1 MRNQRSLQTRV
12 PRPMPIGVAVLVWPV
27 QGARAHCIMGVGT
40 FQTKQVFWTDD
51 SSPHHAFFSF
61 SQVGCE
67 SLGIE
72 HGVYPAKH
80 CGIHSKLAAS
90 QLACGHIVWRRE
102 NPTKPQLLYVPD
114 VRVAAVPPGVPI
126 SLLNLSR
133 LQHRYSGSAVD
144 GHTRPSLPWTNCR
157 CRNQGEAVRPV
168 QPV

>member
-1 MRNQRSLQTRV
+1 
-12 PRPMPIGVAVLVWPV
+12 MPIGVAVLVWPV

-90 QLACGHIVWRRE
+90 QLACGHIVIMEERE
-102 NPTKPQLLYVPD
+102 PD
-114 VRVAAVPPGVPI
+114 KTAAPI
-126 SLLNLSR
+126 CARCQS
-133 LQHRYSGSAVD
+133 
-144 GHTRPSLPWTNCR
+144 R
-157 CRNQGEAVRPV
+157 CRPAWSANFSP
-168 QPV
+168 